1 MYRKVVNDLLERIR
15 VQCLVLHGPYSQLET
30 VQDDVVKGNRQK
42 STGQSIF
49 NCFVYGHICCALLLL
64 LRQKMAE
71 MG

>member
-1 MYRKVVNDLLERIR
+1 MVLSNQLL
-15 VQCLVLHGPYSQLET
+15 T
-30 VQDDVVKGNRQK
+30 VQDDAVKGNRQT

-49 NCFVYGHICCALLLL
+49 NCFVYGHIGCALLLL